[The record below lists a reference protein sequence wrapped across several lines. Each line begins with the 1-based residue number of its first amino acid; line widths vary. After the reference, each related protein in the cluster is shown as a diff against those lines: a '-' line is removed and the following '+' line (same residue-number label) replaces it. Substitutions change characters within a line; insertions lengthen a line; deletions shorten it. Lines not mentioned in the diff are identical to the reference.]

1 MNNEQDFVQHALPEL
16 SKLAPELVS
25 ITEVQRIFT
34 LSLPFLLSAAY
45 FLFATLRW
53 WPLAVLSLIA
63 LSFVTYG
70 SISHDL
76 VHRNLGLRRSVN
88 DLFLSLIELIALRS
102 GHAYRAAHLH
112 HHARFPLSD
121 DIEGAAS
128 GMSLLRTL
136 FEGVIFQPKIWFWA
150 VRRSRQRRLLIWL
163 EGCTCLFL
171 IGLSLVLYPI
181 TPIFLVY
188 VVLMIMGSWI
198 IPLITSYIPH
208 DPRGVNVL
216 LQTRLYRG
224 RIISIIALEHTYH
237 LEHHLYPAVPHH
249 NWPKLA
255 KKLDPFFESAGLK
268 PIKIW
273 F

>member
-1 MNNEQDFVQHALPEL
+1 MDNSQNVITRAFPDLPKLVPEL
-16 SKLAPELVS
+16 THTTRLQLV
-25 ITEVQRIFT
+25 FA
-34 LSLPFLLSAAY
+34 LSLPFIFSAAY
-45 FLFATLRW
+45 FFFATLRW

-88 DLFLSLIELIALRS
+88 DLFLSLIELMALRS
-102 GHAYRAAHLH
+102 GHAYRTAHLH
-112 HHARFPLSD
+112 HHARFPHSD

-163 EGCTCLFL
+163 EGCACLFL
-171 IGLSLVLYPI
+171 IGLSLVLYSV

-208 DPRGVNVL
+208 DPRGENVL

-255 KKLDPFFESAGLK
+255 KKLDPFFKSAGLK